1 MWLTPMNQE
10 ETMLLHK
17 ERYKETIKN
26 LTVMSDILARNVFK
40 DKNACE
46 YVLRIILEDKE
57 LTAIDNETQ
66 MDFRNMHGRGVV
78 LDCVAK
84 DGSGRIFNVEIQQ
97 DDEGAH
103 PKRAR
108 YHLGMM
114 DSNVLDTG
122 KNFDKLPETYVIF
135 VTLKDALG
143 CGLPIA
149 HIDRIIRE
157 NGKEFGDEEHFIY
170 VDSSKNDG
178 GELGRLM
185 HDFRVKEVKEMQA
198 GALADR
204 VHELKE
210 TEKGVEH
217 MCKEM
222 EALRLEGVEEGRMEE
237 KKAVAYSLADRKMSA
252 EEIAEI
258 IKVNIET
265 VKGWLAGSVS
275 AAR

>member
-1 MWLTPMNQE
+1 MNQE

-57 LTAIDNETQ
+57 LTVIDNETQ

-84 DGSGRIFNVEIQQ
+84 DGSGRVINVEIQQ

-122 KNFDKLPETYVIF
+122 KNFDRLPETY
-135 VTLKDALG
+135 
-143 CGLPIA
+143 
-149 HIDRIIRE
+149 
-157 NGKEFGDEEHFIY
+157 
-170 VDSSKNDG
+170 
-178 GELGRLM
+178 
-185 HDFRVKEVKEMQA
+185 
-198 GALADR
+198 R

-222 EALRLEGVEEGRMEE
+222 EQLCDEARMDE
-237 KKAVAYSLADRKMSA
+237 KRENARSMAEDGLTVDR
-252 EEIAEI
+252 IAKI
-258 IKVNIET
+258 LKVNAQMVQE
-265 VKGWLAGSVS
+265 WLAGSVS
-275 AAR
+275 TAR

>member
-1 MWLTPMNQE
+1 MNQE

-57 LTAIDNETQ
+57 LTVIDNETQ

-84 DGSGRIFNVEIQQ
+84 DGSGRVINVEIQQ

-108 YHLGMM
+108 YHLGVM

-135 VTLKDALG
+135 VTLNDALG

-170 VDSSKNDG
+170 VDSSKDDG
-178 GELGRLM
+178 SERDAGGSLGRP
-185 HDFRVKEVKEMQA
+185 RARTER
-198 GALADR
+198 DR
-204 VHELKE
+204 ERGGTYVQGNGSPASGRRRGRKNGR
-210 TEKGVEH
+210 EK
-217 MCKEM
+217 
-222 EALRLEGVEEGRMEE
+222 
-237 KKAVAYSLADRKMSA
+237 S
-252 EEIAEI
+252 
-258 IKVNIET
+258 
-265 VKGWLAGSVS
+265 GSIFS
-275 AAR
+275 R

>member
-1 MWLTPMNQE
+1 
-10 ETMLLHK
+10 MLLHK

-57 LTAIDNETQ
+57 LTVIDNETQ

-84 DGSGRIFNVEIQQ
+84 DGSGRVINVEIQQ

-170 VDSSKNDG
+170 VDSSKDDG

-185 HDFRVKEVKEMQA
+185 H
-198 GALADR
+198 
-204 VHELKE
+204 
-210 TEKGVEH
+210 EKGVEH

>member
-1 MWLTPMNQE
+1 
-10 ETMLLHK
+10 MLLHK

-57 LTAIDNETQ
+57 LTVIDNETQ

-84 DGSGRIFNVEIQQ
+84 DGSGRVFNVEIQQ
-97 DDEGAH
+97 D
-103 PKRAR
+103 
-108 YHLGMM
+108 
-114 DSNVLDTG
+114 
-122 KNFDKLPETYVIF
+122 
-135 VTLKDALG
+135 
-143 CGLPIA
+143 
-149 HIDRIIRE
+149 
-157 NGKEFGDEEHFIY
+157 
-170 VDSSKNDG
+170 DG

-185 HDFRVKEVKEMQA
+185 HDFRVKEAKEMQA

>member
-1 MWLTPMNQE
+1 MNQE
-10 ETMLLHK
+10 EKMLLHK

-57 LTAIDNETQ
+57 LTVIDNETQ

-84 DGSGRIFNVEIQQ
+84 DGSGRVFNVEIQQ

-122 KNFDKLPETYVIF
+122 KNFDKLPELSLI
-135 VTLKDALG
+135 
-143 CGLPIA
+143 
-149 HIDRIIRE
+149 HI
-157 NGKEFGDEEHFIY
+157 
-170 VDSSKNDG
+170 
-178 GELGRLM
+178 
-185 HDFRVKEVKEMQA
+185 
-198 GALADR
+198 
-204 VHELKE
+204 
-210 TEKGVEH
+210 
-217 MCKEM
+217 
-222 EALRLEGVEEGRMEE
+222 
-237 KKAVAYSLADRKMSA
+237 
-252 EEIAEI
+252 
-258 IKVNIET
+258 
-265 VKGWLAGSVS
+265 
-275 AAR
+275 

>member
-275 AAR
+275 TAR

>member
-1 MWLTPMNQE
+1 MNQE

-57 LTAIDNETQ
+57 LTVIDNETQ

-84 DGSGRIFNVEIQQ
+84 DGSGRVINVEIQQ

-122 KNFDKLPETYVIF
+122 KNFDRLPETYVIF

-170 VDSSKNDG
+170 VDSSKDDG
-178 GELGRLM
+178 GELGDRIWALM
-185 HDFRVKEVKEMQA
+185 RPRKAQRTERDLDDVMREATEVARAEKALSRNHVAPTNSRQRGQA
-198 GALADR
+198 R
-204 VHELKE
+204 
-210 TEKGVEH
+210 
-217 MCKEM
+217 
-222 EALRLEGVEEGRMEE
+222 
-237 KKAVAYSLADRKMSA
+237 
-252 EEIAEI
+252 
-258 IKVNIET
+258 
-265 VKGWLAGSVS
+265 
-275 AAR
+275 

>member
-1 MWLTPMNQE
+1 MNQE

-57 LTAIDNETQ
+57 LTVIDNETQ

-84 DGSGRIFNVEIQQ
+84 DGSGRVFNVEIQQ
-97 DDEGAH
+97 D
-103 PKRAR
+103 
-108 YHLGMM
+108 
-114 DSNVLDTG
+114 
-122 KNFDKLPETYVIF
+122 
-135 VTLKDALG
+135 
-143 CGLPIA
+143 
-149 HIDRIIRE
+149 
-157 NGKEFGDEEHFIY
+157 
-170 VDSSKNDG
+170 DG

-185 HDFRVKEVKEMQA
+185 HDFRVKEAKEMQA